1 MRKPQQSSE
10 DTECETKCATWVIPA
25 IIAFALLLMFLP
37 TPAGMTPAAHRLVS
51 VAALMAGLWVTQA
64 VPLAATSLLPLA
76 LFPLCGIQTAEET
89 SKAFVEDVLF
99 LYVGGMILALG
110 IERWNLHR
118 RIALNLVSLIGVSP
132 RRVVF
137 GFGAAA
143 FVLSMW
149 ISNTACTMLMLP
161 IGLALLRILDDR
173 EAGEVYPGLLS
184 RASDSLAVPLLLMI
198 AYASSLGGMSTLV
211 GTPTN
216 SAAVGIYRNQLPN
229 APEIYFSQWFLSCV
243 PISVMYFCVAWYMLV
258 RKLPIASSGDQQL
271 AVELRQRVKAL
282 GPITTPEFRMLMIF
296 CFTALLWISREPLK
310 FGAVELFSGWYAWYA
325 NAVAWFS
332 VRLGTP
338 LESAEIFH
346 TRRFISDATV
356 AIAMAS
362 FLFFLPSGTSDARGR
377 KIPLMDWKT
386 ADRLPWDMILL
397 FGGGFALASGFK
409 ATQLD
414 QWMGAALQSPLQ
426 EIPGWLVIAILCL
439 TLTLLTEFT
448 SNVATVNAIIPT
460 VLALAEPL
468 HLDPRML
475 FVPATLACSC
485 SFMLPVGTPPNGIVF
500 STGRIPVR
508 QMAIEGL
515 WLNLIGIPI
524 LTIATYLIIC
534 PMMGISSRYQ
544 GMSHRFA
551 EQLGESPQVI
561 EIQFLRIEVANGQTT
576 GFSSPAYFVCRC
588 RSANGLDFSSYRC
601 HR

>member
-1 MRKPQQSSE
+1 MHEPSQFSDASE
-10 DTECETKCATWVIPA
+10 DEAQCAAWVIPA
-25 IIAFALLLMFLP
+25 LISFSLLLMILP
-37 TPAGMTPAAHRLVS
+37 TPDGMLPAAHRLVS
-51 VAALMAGLWVTQA
+51 VAVLMAGLWVTQA

-118 RIALNLVSLIGVSP
+118 RIALNIVSLIGVSP
-132 RRVVF
+132 RRIVF
-137 GFGAAA
+137 GFGAAT

-173 EAGEVYPGLLS
+173 EAGDVNRGHRS

-243 PISVMYFCVAWYMLV
+243 PISVIYSGVVWYTLV
-258 RKLPIASSGDQQL
+258 RKLPSASSDDQQL
-271 AVELRQRVKAL
+271 AVELRQRVKSL
-282 GPITTPEFRMLMIF
+282 GRITAPEFRMLMVFSI
-296 CFTALLWISREPLK
+296 TALLWVSREPLK
-310 FGAVELFSGWYAWYA
+310 FGAVELFSGWYSWYA
-325 NAVAWFS
+325 NGVARIAS
-332 VRLGTP
+332 YLGTP
-338 LESAEIFH
+338 LESAQIFH
-346 TRRFISDATV
+346 TRRFISDATI

-362 FLFFLPSGTSDARGR
+362 LLFFLPSGTLDGGR
-377 KIPLMDWKT
+377 RRIPLMDWKT
-386 ADRLPWDMILL
+386 AHRLPWDMILL

-414 QWMGAALQSPLQ
+414 QWLGATLQVPLRQ
-426 EIPGWLVIAILCL
+426 IPGWLVIAMLCL
-439 TLTLLTEFT
+439 FLTMLTELT

-468 HLDPRML
+468 DLDPRML

-534 PMMGISSRYQ
+534 PMMGI
-544 GMSHRFA
+544 
-551 EQLGESPQVI
+551 
-561 EIQFLRIEVANGQTT
+561 
-576 GFSSPAYFVCRC
+576 
-588 RSANGLDFSSYRC
+588 
-601 HR
+601 

>member
-1 MRKPQQSSE
+1 MHEPSQFSDASE
-10 DTECETKCATWVIPA
+10 YESQCAAWVIPA
-25 IIAFALLLMFLP
+25 LISCSLLLLILP
-37 TPAGMTPAAHRLVS
+37 TPDGMSPAAHRLVS
-51 VAALMAGLWVTQA
+51 VAVLMAGLWVTQA

-118 RIALNLVSLIGVSP
+118 RIALNIVSLIGVSP
-132 RRVVF
+132 RRIVF

-173 EAGEVYPGLLS
+173 EAGNVHPGHRS

-216 SAAVGIYRNQLPN
+216 SAAVGIYRNQMPN

-243 PISVMYFCVAWYMLV
+243 PISVIYSAVVWYALV
-258 RKLPIASSGDQQL
+258 RKLPSASSRDQQL
-271 AVELRQRVKAL
+271 ATELRHRVKSL
-282 GPITTPEFRMLMIF
+282 GRITTPEFRMLMVFSI
-296 CFTALLWISREPLK
+296 TALLWVSREPLK

-325 NAVAWFS
+325 NGVARIAVY
-332 VRLGTP
+332 LGTP
-338 LESAEIFH
+338 VESAQIFH
-346 TRRFISDATV
+346 TRRFISDATI

-362 FLFFLPSGTSDARGR
+362 LLFFLPSGTRDGGLRR
-377 KIPLMDWKT
+377 IPLMDWKT
-386 ADRLPWDMILL
+386 AHRLPWDMILL

-414 QWMGAALQSPLQ
+414 QWLGATLQVPLQ
-426 EIPGWLVIAILCL
+426 QIPGWLVIAILCL
-439 TLTLLTEFT
+439 TLTMLTELT

-468 HLDPRML
+468 DLDPRML

-534 PMMGISSRYQ
+534 PMMG
-544 GMSHRFA
+544 M
-551 EQLGESPQVI
+551 
-561 EIQFLRIEVANGQTT
+561 
-576 GFSSPAYFVCRC
+576 
-588 RSANGLDFSSYRC
+588 
-601 HR
+601 